1 LILNAYIL
9 PLFSCKDA
17 TIFLKLNKNYP
28 NYLLNLCRNKRKL
41 ILIVKSYLEVGDKV
55 GLLSTARSFTFKDI
69 EPFVEL
75 LQAWGLIVK
84 IGNTANQMDY
94 QFAGTTQQRA
104 NDLQQM
110 VNDPDIKAI
119 ICVRGGY
126 GTIKIVDTIDLNVLK
141 TKPKFICGFSDVTV
155 LHNYLHNQGYISL
168 HTCMAMQF
176 NDVDAFSKQS
186 LKLALFGGSLTY
198 AFKPHLQNKGNS
210 LNGIVV
216 GGNLS
221 ILHNLSGTK
230 YDMDVQDKILFI
242 EDLDEYLYHID
253 RMMMQLKL
261 SGKLKKL
268 KGILVGSFNK
278 MNDNEVP
285 FGKTVESIILD
296 AVKEYDY
303 PVIFNFP
310 AGHEAKNYAIK
321 LGCII
326 NIFEKNG
333 TMVSVQKA

>member
-1 LILNAYIL
+1 MVK
-9 PLFSCKDA
+9 PH
-17 TIFLKLNKNYP
+17 LKIDD
-28 NYLLNLCRNKRKL
+28 R
-41 ILIVKSYLEVGDKV
+41 V

-75 LQAWGLIVK
+75 LQTWGLKVK
-84 IGNTANQMDY
+84 IGNTVNITNH
-94 QFAGTTQQRA
+94 QFAGTTEQRA

-110 VNDPDIKAI
+110 IDDPEIKAI

-126 GTIKIVDTIDLNVLK
+126 GTIKIIDTIDLTALK

-155 LHNYLHNQGYISL
+155 LHNYLHSQGYASL
-168 HTCMAMQF
+168 HTCMAAQF
-176 NDVDAFSKQS
+176 NDVDVFSKQS

-198 AFKPHLQNKGNS
+198 AFKPHLQNKGDS
-210 LNGIVV
+210 LKGIVV

-230 YDMDVQDKILFI
+230 YDINMEDKILFI

-253 RMMMQLKL
+253 RMMMQFKL
-261 SGKLKKL
+261 SGKLHKL

-285 FGKTVESIILD
+285 FGKTVEAIILD

-310 AGHEAKNYAIK
+310 AGHETKNYAIQ
-321 LGCII
+321 LGCTIEV
-326 NIFEKNG
+326 FEKNG
-333 TMVSVQKA
+333 AMVSVQKA